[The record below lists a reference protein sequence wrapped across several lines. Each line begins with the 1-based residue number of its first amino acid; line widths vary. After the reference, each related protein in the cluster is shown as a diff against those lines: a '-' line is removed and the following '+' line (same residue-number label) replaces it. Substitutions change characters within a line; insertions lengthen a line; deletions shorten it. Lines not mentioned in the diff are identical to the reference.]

1 MPLGIEFESAA
12 PTMKRGPRETEDG
25 ARRLSR
31 RALLLGTA
39 QLGIIAALGARMASL
54 QVYQADEFR
63 MLAEEN
69 RINIGLISPARGLI
83 YDINGVVLADN
94 EQHYTITM
102 TREGAGDVD
111 EILARLNR
119 LVALDPERLEKAREE
134 LGSRSPFVPVTVAE
148 RVSWQ
153 DVARVNVNAP
163 ALPGVVAELGRSRS
177 YPQGLDMAHVV
188 GYVGPVS
195 DYDLSRIDDRDPL
208 LQIPRFQ
215 IGKTMVENNLER
227 DLRGSAGS
235 KRVEV
240 NAAGRVMRELDRV
253 EGTPGSDVQLTVD
266 ARLQNYIQARLSG
279 ESAAAI
285 VIDVTNGDVK
295 GIGSAPSFDPNVF
308 VRGISV
314 SLWNELNERDIDTSL
329 RRRPLAAKTVQGT
342 YPPGSTFKMVVAL
355 AALEDGAI
363 GPDETVRCVGHT
375 DVFDTR
381 FHCWKRSG
389 HGNMNLNEGIKQ
401 SCDVYYYDIGQ
412 RVGIDKIAAMGR
424 KLGLGERHDL
434 PMSAIRN
441 GIMPDKA
448 WKREARGEE
457 WRIGDTVNA
466 SIGQGYVLTSPLQL
480 AVMAARIATGR
491 AVKPRLVRS
500 IDGVDEPSGA
510 GESLGLNENN
520 LRRVRSAMYD
530 VSNHP
535 RGTGYRSRIAT
546 EEFRMAGKTGT
557 SQVRRITQAERDSG
571 VTRNED
577 LPWSRRD
584 HALFVAFAPADNPK
598 YAVAVVI
605 EHGGGGSTAAAPI
618 ARDVMLQALY
628 DGTPPLSAYP
638 LASHGQIA
646 EQQRRLKDLIRDIQP
661 GRTTDE
667 A

>member
-1 MPLGIEFESAA
+1 MTLGIEFESAA

-69 RINIGLISPARGLI
+69 RINIGLIPPARGLI

-308 VRGISV
+308 VQGISV
-314 SLWNELNERDIDTSL
+314 SLWNELNEGDIDASL

-441 GIMPDKA
+441 GIIPDKA

-598 YAVAVVI
+598 YAVAVVV

-638 LASHGQIA
+638 SASHGQIA

-661 GRTTDE
+661 GSTTDK

>member
-1 MPLGIEFESAA
+1 
-12 PTMKRGPRETEDG
+12 
-25 ARRLSR
+25 
-31 RALLLGTA
+31 
-39 QLGIIAALGARMASL
+39 MASL

-69 RINIGLISPARGLI
+69 RINIGLIPPARGLI

-308 VRGISV
+308 VQGISV
-314 SLWNELNERDIDTSL
+314 SLWNELNEGDIDASL

-441 GIMPDKA
+441 GIIPDKA

-598 YAVAVVI
+598 YAVAVVV

-638 LASHGQIA
+638 SASHGQIA

-661 GRTTDE
+661 GSTTDK